1 MTNAVSGEKVN
12 VEEIVYNGTAKNGTA
27 YNDSAT
33 APKEASEGKYSVKA
47 TKLSDENYTVKGT
60 AAHKFSVA
68 QKEVSITYDLS
79 KSPYTYDAASHIPA
93 WEVVG
98 LVEGDTCEVSDYTLS
113 GKDVFDADYSKA
125 TGAVNA
131 TKDGS
136 AVIVTVTAIGNGNY
150 KLPTSA
156 DCKAEYKIVPLNLE
170 DLKVGT
176 WDNHAA
182 EAGSNIWAAKMGYTG
197 ALQEPKIMWDS
208 AAGEKE
214 LKNEKPNRTKYE
226 SYQDEQKN
234 ALVRGYNA
242 SSQTEALSYSN
253 KTLSIDDK
261 LKGYEIEITGIN
273 NFKGT
278 TKIPWNI
285 DILESSIEITNY
297 EAAGTKP
304 YTVTYG
310 ETLPEIEFS
319 YKNEDIEKDS
329 EKEPEDYVTY
339 TYTGTMKNG
348 KKYGE
353 TEEEK
358 HTAPVEAGE
367 YEVTATL
374 AATDH
379 YKEVAATKKFI
390 IAQKEVT
397 IRSGVAVYDK
407 EYDGTDEAQLNF
419 TGFDDDS
426 WEGLLDKDKETVK
439 TALANVAKG
448 DKGYITYTAK
458 FAEDSSTNTAAKDV
472 KWGRNASYQ
481 KVVEDKT
488 VEISGYAIDYS
499 KEDTPDVLYNY
510 VIANNGNPATGK
522 AKITPKQISVSGIT
536 AKDKVYNGSRDVEL
550 IIPESE
556 KMIKGLVGKEK
567 LSLNITGKFADAPGV
582 EPEDVVLDDGK
593 PAAKEVTLIY
603 DNDSIIAGDTST
615 KAANYK
621 LKVKTDTDGKII
633 TDDKGNEVIDDT
645 AVQQTTNAT
654 ITPATITIHGVKAAE
669 KTYDGTPNVTL
680 IWDDQSV
687 SITGVCSGDVIELD
701 NTVNNGTN
709 GWTADSFNDA
719 GVARNK
725 YDEVIDKEGTITSAE
740 YDIIAKNGLKGTF
753 NPADYKV
760 ADISFTGKINP
771 KKISGIT
778 WSYDKDSF
786 SDLAEGAKLLCS
798 TSYTVDKKNLE
809 QIPKAAFESG
819 SGVLAGDSCE
829 PVVKYYTAA
838 DKEFANPLNEVEI
851 QIEENSEKTRTGVYT
866 PLPYLEDNG
875 KYVVKVVSTTNPN
888 YVVDETASD
897 ITKSFTYDSNADSS
911 ELAITNYQK
920 ENNKSFTVTYG
931 DPLPKVELSY
941 NNSDIEKEDAAARAA
956 HFTYRYTGK
965 ALNGENYDSDKAPV
979 NAGSYEVTVALE
991 ATEHFAASEDSAAFI
1006 IEPRSVTILQGI
1018 SVKDKIYNGTDKATL
1033 DFRNIVFDNI
1043 IEADKETVSTL
1054 FADAKEDYIRYSAQ
1068 FPQKDVKYME
1078 TVADDNGGTGRKIAE
1093 MSVTAGN
1100 YSFIQAETTP
1110 AVLYNYSIAR
1120 ENTIGSLYGKIK
1132 PRPVTVSGIRA
1143 DDKTFD
1149 GTDNLSLNLSEMKFT
1164 GHIKGDALK
1173 VSVKGK
1179 IADTNGVP
1187 ARDVLIGKDGK
1198 PGEKKVLL
1206 TISDL
1211 TAGDNT
1217 TNVDNYYLADKG
1229 QQTET
1234 TVKITPAELTSAK
1247 WSFDTGKNLPT
1258 AVIDKDS
1265 GLITTGSAGTVQLK
1279 YYEASDMSYKKPIT
1293 VKELKA
1299 GGSYVA
1305 RIEGYSDTNY
1315 QMSKKFRNPIY
1326 PFVYGKK
1333 TETAA
1338 EKKTVAKKK
1347 KIIINLKT
1355 VTQKKN
1361 QMKIRWTRVSSAD
1374 GYDVYVKYCTS
1385 KSSHIKPV
1393 KTVKNNRKTFV
1404 TVKKINGKKLNLKKN
1419 FTIYVRAYRKVGGK
1433 KKILAKSVSGHVAGY
1448 RNQKYSNV
1456 KKVTLLKSR
1465 YTIKT
1470 GKTAR
1475 IKAKVT
1481 LLKKNRKHLPKS
1493 HGARFRYKSSD
1504 TSIATV
1510 NRSGRIKGVKKGTC
1524 TIYVYSIN
1532 GFAKKVRV
1540 TVK

>member
-1 MTNAVSGEKVN
+1 MRITP
-12 VEEIVYNGTAKNGTA
+12 VE
-27 YNDSAT
+27 
-33 APKEASEGKYSVKA
+33 
-47 TKLSDENYTVKGT
+47 GT
-60 AAHKFSVA
+60 AAHSAACPAHNFSVA
-68 QKEVSITYDLS
+68 QREVSITYDLS
-79 KSPYTYDAASHIPA
+79 KSPYTYDASSHIPT

-136 AVIVTVTAIGNGNY
+136 AVIVTVTAIDNSNY
-150 KLPTSA
+150 KLPASA
-156 DCKAEYKIVPLNLE
+156 VCKAEYKIVPLNLE
-170 DLKVGT
+170 DLEVGT
-176 WDNHAA
+176 WDNHDAK
-182 EAGSNIWAAKMGYTG
+182 AGYNIWAAKMGYTG

-208 AAGEKE
+208 ADGEKE
-214 LKNEKPNRTKYE
+214 LKNEEPKRTNYNG
-226 SYQDEQKN
+226 YTDVQKN

-242 SSQTEALSYSN
+242 ALQTEALSYSN
-253 KTLSIDDK
+253 KTLSIDDQ
-261 LKGYEIEITGIN
+261 LKGYEVEITGVN

-278 TKIPWNI
+278 IKIPWNI
-285 DILESSIEITNY
+285 EILESSISITNY
-297 EAAGTKP
+297 EAAGTRP

-310 ETLPEIEFS
+310 EALPEIEFS
-319 YKNEDIEKDS
+319 YINEDIRKDS

-348 KKYGE
+348 WKYGE

-358 HTAPVEAGE
+358 HTAPSEAGE
-367 YEVTATL
+367 YDVTATL

-379 YKEVAATKKFI
+379 YNEVSATKKFV
-390 IAQKEVT
+390 IARKEVT
-397 IRSGVAVYDK
+397 IRSGLTVYDK

-419 TGFDDDS
+419 TGFHDDS
-426 WEGLLDKDKETVK
+426 WDGLIDKDKETVK

-458 FAEDSSTNTAAKDV
+458 FAKDSSTNTAAKDV
-472 KWGRNASYQ
+472 KWGRNASHQ
-481 KVVEDKT
+481 KIVEDKT
-488 VEISGYAIDYS
+488 VDISDYAIDYS
-499 KEDTPDVLYNY
+499 SEDTPDVLFNY
-510 VIANNGNPATGK
+510 VIAKNGNPATGK
-522 AKITPKQISVSGIT
+522 AKITPRQISVSGIT
-536 AKDKVYNGSRDVEL
+536 AKDKVYNGSNDVEL

-556 KMIKGLVGKEK
+556 KMIQGQVGNEK
-567 LSLNITGKFADAPGV
+567 LRLNMTGKFADAAGA
-582 EPEDVVLDDGK
+582 EAKDVVLDGGK
-593 PAAKEVTLIY
+593 PAAKKVSLIY
-603 DNDSIIAGDTST
+603 DNDSIIAGDAST
-615 KAANYK
+615 VAANYK
-621 LKVKTDTDGKII
+621 LKVKTGPDGQVI
-633 TDDKGNEVIDDT
+633 TDEKGNEVIDDT
-645 AVQQTTNAT
+645 AVQQTTSAA
-654 ITPATITIHGVKAAE
+654 ITPATITIKGVKAADKE
-669 KTYDGTPNVTL
+669 YDGTPNVTL
-680 IWDDQSV
+680 NWDDQA
-687 SITGVCSGDVIELD
+687 SITGVCSGDAIELD
-701 NTVNNGTN
+701 NTVNNSTN
-709 GWTADSFNDA
+709 GWIADSYSDA
-719 GVARNK
+719 NVARNK
-725 YDEVIDKEGTITSAE
+725 YDEVIDKTGTITSAE
-740 YDIIAKNGLKGTF
+740 YDIMAKGGLKGTF
-753 NPADYKV
+753 NPANYKV

-778 WSYDKDSF
+778 WSFDKDSF
-786 SDLAEGAKLLCS
+786 SDLAEDAKLLCS
-798 TSYTVDKKNLE
+798 ISYTVDKKNLE
-809 QIPKAAFESG
+809 RIPKASFESG
-819 SGVLAGDSCE
+819 NGVLAGESCE
-829 PVVKYYTAA
+829 PVVKYYAAA
-838 DKEFANPLNEVEI
+838 DKEFANPLNEAEI
-851 QIEENSEKTRTGVYT
+851 QIVTEEGSVKTPTGVYT

-875 KYVVKVVSTTNPN
+875 EYVARVVSTTNPN
-888 YVVDETASD
+888 YVIDETAGD
-897 ITKSFTYDSNADSS
+897 ITKSFTYDSDADPSG
-911 ELAITNYQK
+911 LAITNYQK

-941 NNSDIEKEDAAARAA
+941 KNSDIEKEDAAARAA

-991 ATEHFAASEDSAAFI
+991 ATEHFAASKASAAFT
-1006 IEPRSVTILQGI
+1006 IEPRSVTMIQGV
-1018 SVKDKIYNGTDKATL
+1018 SVKDKIYNGTDRATL

-1043 IEADKETVSTL
+1043 IEGDKETVSTL
-1054 FADAKEDYIRYSAQ
+1054 FADAKEDYIRYTAQ
-1068 FPQKDVKYME
+1068 FAQKDVKYME
-1078 TVADDNGGTGRKIAE
+1078 TVANDNGETGRKIVE

-1100 YSFIQAETTP
+1100 YSFIHAETTP

-1120 ENTIGSLYGKIK
+1120 DNNMGSLYGKIK
-1132 PRPVTVSGIRA
+1132 PRPVTISGVKA
-1143 DDKTFD
+1143 NDKVYD
-1149 GTDNLSLNLSEMKFT
+1149 GTDTVSLNIDDMKFT
-1164 GHIKGDALK
+1164 GHIKGDVLK

-1179 IADTNGVP
+1179 IDNTNGVP

-1211 TAGDNT
+1211 TAGDKN

-1234 TVKITPAELTSAK
+1234 TVKITPKELTSAK
-1247 WSFDTGKNLPT
+1247 WSFDAGKNLPA

-1265 GLITTGSAGTVQLK
+1265 GIITTGSAGTVQLK
-1279 YYEASDMSYKKPIT
+1279 YYEASDTSYKKPIK
-1293 VKELKA
+1293 VNKLKA

-1315 QMSKKFRNPIY
+1315 QLSKKFRNPSY
-1326 PFVYGKK
+1326 PFIYGKK
-1333 TETAA
+1333 TET
-1338 EKKTVAKKK
+1338 VAKKK
-1347 KIIINLKT
+1347 NIIINLKA
-1355 VTQKKN
+1355 VKQKKD
-1361 QMKIRWTRVSSAD
+1361 QMQISWTKVSEAD
-1374 GYDVYVKYCTS
+1374 GYDVYVKYCSS

-1433 KKILAKSVSGHVAGY
+1433 KKILAKSVTGHVAGY
-1448 RNQKYSNV
+1448 WNQKYSNV
-1456 KKVTLLKSR
+1456 KEVTLLKSR

-1493 HGARFRYKSSD
+1493 HGPRFRYKSSD